1 MSKFSITFWISVVA
15 TIALTV
21 LKFTVASSIP
31 LFVLF
36 LPISIWL
43 GGSIL
48 AVVAFV
54 LVAAWTVRKLWKGVT
69 SLLK

>member
-1 MSKFSITFWISVVA
+1 MSKFSITFWLSVVA
-15 TIALTV
+15 TIALTA

-43 GGSIL
+43 VCWIVAL
-48 AVVAFV
+48 VAFV
-54 LVAAWTVRKLWKGVT
+54 LVGAWTVRKIWKGIT